1 MINFEFIEKIGPE
14 DDEICNI
21 YAIYGRDSEDNP
33 HFLVVGGT
41 DDEGQ
46 APVIDISVPD
56 HRARVYDE
64 EDSALEIADDFG
76 LVSDIKFF
84 YEAEDFDLTL
94 NF

>member
-1 MINFEFIEKIGPE
+1 MINFEFIGKIEPE
-14 DDEICNI
+14 DNEICNI
-21 YAIYGRDSEDNP
+21 YAIYGCDNEGNP

-46 APVIDISVPD
+46 APVTDISAPD
-56 HRARVYDE
+56 HRARIYDD
-64 EDSALEIADDFG
+64 EDSAVEIADDFG

>member
-21 YAIYGRDSEDNP
+21 YAIYGCDSKSNP
-33 HFLVVGGT
+33 YFLVVGGME
-41 DDEGQ
+41 DEQ
-46 APVIDISVPD
+46 APVIDMSASD
-56 HRARVYDE
+56 HKARIYDE
-64 EDSALEIADDFG
+64 GDSALEIADDFG

-84 YEAEDFDLTL
+84 YEAESFDLTL

>member
-21 YAIYGRDSEDNP
+21 YAIYGRDSKDNP
-33 HFLVVGGT
+33 HFLVVGGA
-41 DDEGQ
+41 DGGQ
-46 APVIDISVPD
+46 APIIDISAPD
-56 HRARVYDE
+56 HRARIYDD
-64 EDSALEIADDFG
+64 EDSAVEIADDFG

>member
-33 HFLVVGGT
+33 HFLVVGGM

-46 APVIDISVPD
+46 APIIDISAPD
-56 HRARVYDE
+56 HSARIYDE
-64 EDSALEIADDFG
+64 EDSAIEIADDFG

>member
-21 YAIYGRDSEDNP
+21 YAIYGCDSEGNP
-33 HFLVVGGT
+33 HFLVIGGT
-41 DDEGQ
+41 DDGQ
-46 APVIDISVPD
+46 APVIEISAED
-56 HRARVYDE
+56 HKAHIYDE
-64 EDSALEIADDFG
+64 RDSALEIADDFG

-84 YEAEDFDLTL
+84 YEAESFDLTL

>member
-1 MINFEFIEKIGPE
+1 MINFELIEKIGPE

-21 YAIYGRDSEDNP
+21 YAIYGCDSNNKP
-33 HFLVVGGT
+33 HFLVVGGA
-41 DDEGQ
+41 DEGQ

-56 HRARVYDE
+56 HNARIYDE

-84 YEAEDFDLTL
+84 YEAGNFDLTL
-94 NF
+94 DF

>member
-21 YAIYGRDSEDNP
+21 YAIYGRDSGDNP
-33 HFLVVGGT
+33 HFLVVGGM

-46 APVIDISVPD
+46 TPVIDISTPD
-56 HRARVYDE
+56 HRARIYDE
-64 EDSALEIADDFG
+64 GDSAIEIADDFG
-76 LVSDIKFF
+76 LISDIKFF
-84 YEAEDFDLTL
+84 YEAESFDLTL

>member
-21 YAIYGRDSEDNP
+21 YAIYGCDDESNP
-33 HFLVVGGT
+33 HFLVVGGM

-56 HRARVYDE
+56 HRACVYDE
-64 EDSALEIADDFG
+64 GDSALEIADDFG

-84 YEAEDFDLTL
+84 YEADSFDLTL

>member
-21 YAIYGRDSEDNP
+21 YAIYGCDSEGNP
-33 HFLVVGGT
+33 HFLVVGGM
-41 DDEGQ
+41 DDGQ
-46 APVIDISVPD
+46 APVIEISAED
-56 HRARVYDE
+56 HKTHIYDE
-64 EDSALEIADDFG
+64 GDSALEIADEFG

-84 YEAEDFDLTL
+84 YEADSFDLTL